1 MSNMPTIP
9 LWVLLGFAGWT
20 LLVLLG
26 SVGVYRWSLI
36 LTGRAPISSFRA
48 DRVEGSDL
56 YQRAMRAHANCVENL
71 PVYAAIVLFIT
82 VARLDA
88 PLLDRLAIL
97 LFGARIAQSLIH
109 IGLRQTDPVV
119 AIRFALFLAQLIC
132 MIWMGVWAALNAA

>member
-1 MSNMPTIP
+1 MPTIP

-26 SVGVYRWSLI
+26 SVGIYRWSLI

-56 YQRAMRAHANCVENL
+56 YQRAMRAHVNCVENL
-71 PVYAAIVLFIT
+71 PVYAAVVIFIT
-82 VARLDA
+82 AAGLDA

-97 LFGARIAQSLIH
+97 LLAARVAQSLVH
-109 IGLRQTDPVV
+109 IGLRQTNAVV
-119 AIRFALFLAQLIC
+119 GIRFALFFVQLVC
-132 MIWMGVWAALNAA
+132 MIWMGAWAALRFA